1 MHGQHLKGLNAS
13 ANCGCSSFNKKST
26 HNWLKRGKPTIE
38 KEAFITAAQ
47 DQHLR
52 IHDYEKTILKVPQDD
67 VCRDVCPIC
76 QSQSETVD
84 HFLIFDCPILEKNDK
99 ISQNLPLELMDYP
112 RSLTTAFQPV
122 YNSSRSIHSSPRS
135 KQSSMTKMCQPTNR
149 ISS

>member
-1 MHGQHLKGLNAS
+1 MDNIWKDWTLQPIVDALLI
-13 ANCGCSSFNKKST
+13 NKKST

-112 RSLTTAFQPV
+112 RSLTTAFQA
-122 YNSSRSIHSSPRS
+122 RLQQQQIHS
-135 KQSSMTKMCQPTNR
+135 
-149 ISS
+149 